1 MVESNKM
8 KKSLKYL
15 TMIFVLMG
23 SLFMFIIPTN
33 GFNSEIYAKV
43 DQYILDSMRLSKTS
57 ILTLTIVQEDEIIYQ
72 KIYQTGD
79 YDFKV
84 DLDSPFYIGSISK
97 SFTALAIKQLANEG
111 KIDINERVSVYLP
124 WFDLKDDRGN
134 EIRVR
139 DLIRHRSGLS
149 TLDGNM
155 AYTYDSN
162 YSIEELSQ
170 VITQTVHIDN
180 LIGNINSYSNLN
192 YIVLGAIIE
201 KVTGLSYK
209 DYMDKNVYAVINM
222 TNTYHSYEEAKQNG
236 LVPSYRVINGLRIPV
251 NVPHPTAHVPAG
263 YQMSSTHD
271 MTNYLMM
278 FLHEGYFNSTSL
290 FENNSLSSDKVTYD
304 PYWQELEIR
313 DEYFGHSGATFSATS
328 QIIINQRNKI
338 GLLILTNARDVS
350 STNPISASLMGE
362 GVLTILRGISYK
374 NPIPDFN
381 WVIFSING
389 LFIILLIVD
398 LLFFKRYLRMSH
410 RYSIKRKIRYFLAD
424 GVIPFT
430 FLYLLKDYY
439 RVSWDFIINASPE
452 YSFIV
457 LFCCVGLIIVAIS
470 RGVYDVLRR
479 TLK

>member
-1 MVESNKM
+1 M
-8 KKSLKYL
+8 KKSFKHF
-15 TMIFVLMG
+15 TRIFVLIS
-23 SLFMFIIPTN
+23 SLFMFTLPTK

-43 DQYILDSMRLSKTS
+43 DQYILDSMKLSKTS
-57 ILTLTIVQEDEIIYQ
+57 ILTLTIIQEDEVIYQ

-79 YDFKV
+79 FSHEV
-84 DLDSPFYIGSISK
+84 DLNSPFYIGSISK
-97 SFTALAIKQLANEG
+97 SFTALAIKQLTNKG
-111 KIDINERVSVYLP
+111 MININERVSVYLP

-155 AYTYDSN
+155 AYTYDAD

-170 VITQTVHIDN
+170 VITRTVHIDN

-209 DYMDKNVYAVINM
+209 EYMDENVYAPIDM
-222 TNTYHSYEEAKQNG
+222 THTYHNYNEAKENG
-236 LVPSYRVINGLRIPV
+236 LVPSYRVVNGIRIPV

-278 FLHEGYFNSTSL
+278 FLHEGYFNSKSL
-290 FENNSLSSDKVTYD
+290 FENNQLSSDTVTYD

-328 QIIINQRNKI
+328 QMIINQQDKI
-338 GLLILTNARDVS
+338 GILILTNARDVS
-350 STNPISASLMGE
+350 STKPISADLISE
-362 GVLTILRGISYK
+362 GVITILRGISYR
-374 NPIPDFN
+374 NPMPDFN
-381 WVIFSING
+381 WIIFSINSI
-389 LFIILLIVD
+389 FIILLIID
-398 LLFFKRYLRMSH
+398 LLLYRRYLRMSH
-410 RYSIKRKIRYFLAD
+410 RYSIKRKIRFFLAD
-424 GVIPFT
+424 GVLPFI
-430 FLYLLKDYY
+430 FLYLIKDYY
-439 RVSWDFIINASPE
+439 KVSWDFIVNASPE
-452 YSFIV
+452 YSFMV
-457 LFCCVGLIIVAIS
+457 LFCCAGFMIIAIS
-470 RGVYDVLRR
+470 RIIYDVLRR
-479 TLK
+479 VIK